1 MSEPEK
7 KSETSHF
14 IQKLKEKQENQRALV
29 QAIDELAIEQK
40 RVRNSRIKA
49 VFIFFGFIGLC
60 WYSFEAI
67 KPYISS
73 LWTETWTVAKGE
85 AGSDLTVPPS
95 PSNEPKAKVA
105 KLGEDAVLPT
115 VEQEKAADSFV
126 VPLPTVQ
133 DDDTFYATFRTPP
146 PEVAERLAMEY
157 LGIQMQV
164 EAPTVES
171 YNSVKQLSPE
181 VAELERLV
189 QLDKRAR

>member
-73 LWTETWTVAKGE
+73 IWTETWTAAKGE
-85 AGSDLTVPPS
+85 ATPDTSAPP
-95 PSNEPKAKVA
+95 PPAQDAKAKPA
-105 KLGEDAVLPT
+105 KLGEDAILPT
-115 VEQEKAADSFV
+115 VEQERAAESFV
-126 VPLPTVQ
+126 TPLPVVQ
-133 DDDTFYATFRTPP
+133 DDDTFYATFRPPP
-146 PEVAERLAMEY
+146 PEAAERLAMEY

-164 EAPTVES
+164 EVPTVDS
-171 YNSVKQLSPE
+171 YNSVKQLSPD
-181 VAELERLV
+181 VVELERIV

>member
-1 MSEPEK
+1 MGEPEK

-29 QAIDELAIEQK
+29 QAIDDLAIEQK

-49 VFIFFGFIGLC
+49 VFVFISFIGFC

-73 LWTETWTVAKGE
+73 LWTETWTAAKGE
-85 AGSDLTVPPS
+85 ASPDISVAPP
-95 PSNEPKAKVA
+95 PTREPRTKPA
-105 KLGEDAVLPT
+105 KLGEDAALPT
-115 VEQEKAADSFV
+115 VAQEKATESFV
-126 VPLPTVQ
+126 TPLPTIQ

-146 PEVAERLAMEY
+146 PEAAERLAMEY

-164 EAPTVES
+164 AAPTVES
-171 YNSVKQLSPE
+171 YNSVNQLSPE
-181 VAELERLV
+181 VMELERLV